1 MTFSDMLWKKS
12 ANQELHLWLVQV
24 WEELDYRLDTATS
37 HVGLTSSACKVW
49 K

>member
-1 MTFSDMLWKKS
+1 MKRRITEAMAAVTCDML
-12 ANQELHLWLVQV
+12 LRVR
-24 WEELDYRLDTATS
+24 EELGYRFDIAAS